1 MDNQYDNERK
11 GVLFLKGSENP
22 KAPKWSG
29 KMTLK
34 GVEYQIA
41 GWEKMSKSGK
51 EMLTI
56 SITDKPAGG
65 NYANSPRR
73 DDYPPSP
80 ALVAHNKAKAN
91 GYQKQHDEDDGD
103 GIPF

>member
-1 MDNQYDNERK
+1 MDNKYDNERK

-29 KMTLK
+29 KMTL
-34 GVEYQIA
+34 GGIEYQIA
-41 GWEKMSKSGK
+41 AWEKMSKSGK

-65 NYANSPRR
+65 YANSPKRN
-73 DDYPPSP
+73 DYPPSP
-80 ALVAHNKAKAN
+80 AVVAHNKAKAN
-91 GYQKQHDEDDGD
+91 AYQKQHEDDDGD